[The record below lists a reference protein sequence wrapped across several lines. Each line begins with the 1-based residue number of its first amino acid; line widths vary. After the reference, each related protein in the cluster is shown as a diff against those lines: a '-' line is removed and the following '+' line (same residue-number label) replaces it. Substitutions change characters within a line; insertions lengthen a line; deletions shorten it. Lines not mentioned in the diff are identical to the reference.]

1 MIFGMRLQKK
11 LQNKWD
17 LTGKKSELVAQ
28 RKNIVEMSSC
38 SLSSA

>member
-17 LTGKKSELVAQ
+17 LTGEKI
-28 RKNIVEMSSC
+28 RTSSPKEEYR
-38 SLSSA
+38 